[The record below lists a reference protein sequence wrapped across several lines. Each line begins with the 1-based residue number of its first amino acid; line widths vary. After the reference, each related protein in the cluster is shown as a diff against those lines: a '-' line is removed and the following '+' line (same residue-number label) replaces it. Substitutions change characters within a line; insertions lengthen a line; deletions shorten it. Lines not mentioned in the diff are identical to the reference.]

1 MGLNH
6 KKGKNM
12 DNQKALEY
20 WKNLSKTPDLTQESV
35 KVNKINNHYKEDANF
50 ILRFTDKNTDILDLG
65 AGSGGALN
73 LYYNKINFVLAVEKF
88 KEFSNLIVRADNVEI
103 INADIKDFDTNKKFD
118 LVLLFGV
125 MQFFNEQESKQIYT
139 KCKKFLQKERG
150 KSKLLIKQQF
160 GLKEDVFVEY
170 SNELKQKYFSTYRHI
185 DKEIELLKNAG
196 FKTISKFDIYDK
208 KANRWENTHFY
219 ALVCE

>member
-1 MGLNH
+1 M
-6 KKGKNM
+6 K
-12 DNQKALEY
+12 Q
-20 WKNLSKTPDLTQESV
+20 
-35 KVNKINNHYKEDANF
+35 
-50 ILRFTDKNTDILDLG
+50 R
-65 AGSGGALN
+65 
-73 LYYNKINFVLAVEKF
+73 VL
-88 KEFSNLIVRADNVEI
+88 
-103 INADIKDFDTNKKFD
+103 KDFDTNKKFD

-170 SNELKQKYFSTYRHI
+170 SNELKQRYFSTYRHI